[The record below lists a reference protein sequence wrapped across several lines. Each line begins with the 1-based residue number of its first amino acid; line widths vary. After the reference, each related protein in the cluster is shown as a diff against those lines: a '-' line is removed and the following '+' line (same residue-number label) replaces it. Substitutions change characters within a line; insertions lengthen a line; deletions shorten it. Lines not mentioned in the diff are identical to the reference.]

1 MTRED
6 FDKLAAN
13 AERELT
19 SIPYAIFEAAADA
32 IVITD
37 EWGRVQAINAAA
49 QKLFGYS
56 FGELA
61 GASITRLMPKA
72 YAERHDQ
79 CLASY
84 RAGGGRKL
92 NGLVRELLGKR
103 KDGSLFDLH
112 VSVGELSLG
121 GRQLLIGV
129 CYDISEQLQMHRR
142 INHLASHDTLTH
154 CMNRSALHERL
165 QQEIALALARGE
177 QLVLVFIDLD
187 GLKIIND
194 NHGHN
199 VGDRVLVGVA
209 ERFRQC
215 LAGAGLLARVGGDEF
230 VVVVRQAFAEQ
241 GGMSLATRL
250 FDCLQTP
257 LGIDGMALTV
267 RASLGVSTCT
277 NCPEGV
283 TPAPDQLIIDADFAM
298 YQAKKAGGNRIA
310 CFNPAMRVTQHRE
323 QQRLERLR
331 QAIDAQ
337 QLQLHYQPQFELA
350 DPQRI
355 TGLEALLRWNDGAN
369 GPVSPEVFIPLAEQ
383 NGLMSALND
392 WVVTRA
398 CADNRALIEAGL
410 LDVPVAVNMSGYSFM
425 QCDFVAKLTAALE
438 RSGLAANR
446 LEIEVTETVAL
457 KDIEQARQNI
467 LLLQGMGVRVSI
479 DDFGTGY
486 SSPSTLR
493 ALPFEK
499 LKIDRV
505 FINEVQSNPIDQA
518 IVNGYLM
525 LAESLDIQVVAEG
538 IETRG
543 QLDYLKAQGCS
554 LGQGFWFCRPLP
566 MDRLLQFVMGR
577 EHAGRRLVR

>member
-56 FGELA
+56 FAELA
-61 GASITRLMPKA
+61 GANISRLMPRA
-72 YAERHDQ
+72 YAEHHDQ

-112 VSVGELSLG
+112 VSVGELLLG

-154 CMNRSALHERL
+154 CMNRSALHTRL
-165 QQEIALALARGE
+165 QQEIALAQAQVQ

-194 NHGHN
+194 NHGHY

-215 LAGAGLLARVGGDEF
+215 LTGAGLLARVGGDEF
-230 VVVVRQAFAEQ
+230 VVVMRQPFAEQ
-241 GGMSLATRL
+241 GGMGLATRL
-250 FDCLQTP
+250 FECLQAP
-257 LGIDGMALTV
+257 LRIDGMALAV
-267 RASLGVSTCT
+267 RASLGVSTCA
-277 NCPEGV
+277 NCREGQA
-283 TPAPDQLIIDADFAM
+283 PAPDQLIIDADFAM

-310 CFNPAMRVTQHRE
+310 CFNPAMRITQQRE

-331 QAIDAQ
+331 QAIETE

-355 TGLEALLRWNDGAN
+355 TGLEA
-369 GPVSPEVFIPLAEQ
+369 FC
-383 NGLMSALND
+383 
-392 WVVTRA
+392 
-398 CADNRALIEAGL
+398 CAGT
-410 LDVPVAVNMSGYSFM
+410 
-425 QCDFVAKLTAALE
+425 TAP
-438 RSGLAANR
+438 
-446 LEIEVTETVAL
+446 T
-457 KDIEQARQNI
+457 ARY
-467 LLLQGMGVRVSI
+467 RRRC
-479 DDFGTGY
+479 
-486 SSPSTLR
+486 SSP
-493 ALPFEK
+493 
-499 LKIDRV
+499 
-505 FINEVQSNPIDQA
+505 
-518 IVNGYLM
+518 G
-525 LAESLDIQVVAEG
+525 
-538 IETRG
+538 
-543 QLDYLKAQGCS
+543 
-554 LGQGFWFCRPLP
+554 
-566 MDRLLQFVMGR
+566 
-577 EHAGRRLVR
+577 